1 MLLIALVAVAAI
13 LPAFLSNETAAVL
26 TFIMAFSLVGLS
38 IGVITGLAGQLS
50 LGQFALAGVGATAS
64 FVVTAH
70 THNIVAGLF
79 VAGLAAALVSLII
92 GLPALRIRGLM
103 LAVTTL
109 GFALAAQTWLFG
121 QSWMLGRGVHPEQ
134 PKLFGIAFDSGK
146 KYYYFALG
154 VLLLGLWMARNV
166 WTGGLGR
173 CLRAVRDNEDAARSF
188 TVPAVL
194 RKLQGFV
201 VAGFIAGLGGALY
214 GHALSLLSASSFPV
228 DSSINAAAAT
238 VVGGIGAL
246 IGPLLGSF
254 YIIGIPR
261 FLPLDNAGLAATSL
275 GWLIILLQLP
285 GGIAQALRPLRD
297 RVVDAIARRSGLDP
311 VAERT
316 VRRGAVTTMTPAVSM
331 HREHEPT
338 AGGVVLA
345 GSHLVKRYGGLTA
358 VNDVTLSVHAGETV
372 GLIGPNG
379 AGKTTLFEVLSGFT
393 MADSGSVSFQD
404 VDVTRLSPEAR
415 GRLGLIRSFQDAALF
430 PTLTVM
436 DTALLAME
444 RSHPSG
450 FLASLSG
457 SIRPERR
464 KAARAYDLVGMM
476 GLYHYRNTQ
485 IRELSTG
492 TRRITELCC
501 LIALEP
507 SVLLLDEPSSG
518 IAQRETEA
526 LGELLQRIKTDL
538 DLTLVVIEHDIP
550 LLMEISDRLIAM
562 ESGSILV
569 SGTPEEVRN
578 DARVITS
585 YLGGD
590 ITAIERS
597 GLVAGAVSR

>member
-1 MLLIALVAVAAI
+1 
-13 LPAFLSNETAAVL
+13 
-26 TFIMAFSLVGLS
+26 
-38 IGVITGLAGQLS
+38 
-50 LGQFALAGVGATAS
+50 
-64 FVVTAH
+64 
-70 THNIVAGLF
+70 
-79 VAGLAAALVSLII
+79 
-92 GLPALRIRGLM
+92 
-103 LAVTTL
+103 
-109 GFALAAQTWLFG
+109 
-121 QSWMLGRGVHPEQ
+121 
-134 PKLFGIAFDSGK
+134 
-146 KYYYFALG
+146 
-154 VLLLGLWMARNV
+154 
-166 WTGGLGR
+166 
-173 CLRAVRDNEDAARSF
+173 
-188 TVPAVL
+188 
-194 RKLQGFV
+194 
-201 VAGFIAGLGGALY
+201 
-214 GHALSLLSASSFPV
+214 
-228 DSSINAAAAT
+228 
-238 VVGGIGAL
+238 
-246 IGPLLGSF
+246 
-254 YIIGIPR
+254 
-261 FLPLDNAGLAATSL
+261 
-275 GWLIILLQLP
+275 
-285 GGIAQALRPLRD
+285 
-297 RVVDAIARRSGLDP
+297 
-311 VAERT
+311 
-316 VRRGAVTTMTPAVSM
+316 
-331 HREHEPT
+331 
-338 AGGVVLA
+338 
-345 GSHLVKRYGGLTA
+345 
-358 VNDVTLSVHAGETV
+358 
-372 GLIGPNG
+372 
-379 AGKTTLFEVLSGFT
+379 

-538 DLTLVVIEHDIP
+538 DLTLVLIEHDIP

-597 GLVAGAVSR
+597 GLVTGTVSGNGHDRVPVQGVRHR